1 MDPTKAEERKKQ
13 GNEEHKKGNY
23 VAAIR
28 LFTEA
33 IGIYLSS
40 LNLLYSFEPP
50 GALLLHEPSDDGHHD
65 EGFLKSHR

>member
-1 MDPTKAEERKKQ
+1 MDPTKAEEKKKQ

-33 IGIYLSS
+33 IGIYL
-40 LNLLYSFEPP
+40 L
-50 GALLLHEPSDDGHHD
+50 
-65 EGFLKSHR
+65 